1 MSLLISDVLFAMGV
15 SLVAI
20 SMVWCLSDSFLKV
33 KYCFSRSSSERGSE
47 ETVLFPD
54 FMAKANYNCKLTVAL
69 FS

>member
-1 MSLLISDVLFAMGV
+1 MV
-15 SLVAI
+15 I
-20 SMVWCLSDSFLKV
+20 SMVWCFSDSFLKV

-54 FMAKANYNCKLTVAL
+54 FMMKANYNCKLTVAL